1 MMPDDIWDAFPE
13 TVEVTQGERP
23 MKRPSEKDLA
33 AAERALEMKLPRGYR
48 SFVERFGTRTLTL
61 EVCPCEWQVWA
72 PGNPKN
78 RFNSSLEE
86 RNKPYRAISPADWS
100 RASPEP
106 VRASRLVYFAEAP
119 LSLNTYGWDAED
131 VTDPDARDYGIY
143 SFDGRSKL
151 ELLPRVAESFADF
164 IMGYCLDRHPREVG
178 YSEGD
183 WKKFESM
190 RSYHR
195 H

>member
-1 MMPDDIWDAFPE
+1 MPDDIWDDFPE
-13 TVEVTQGERP
+13 TVEFTQTNRP
-23 MKRPSEKDLA
+23 MKLPSEKDLY
-33 AAERALEMKLPRGYR
+33 AAEQALGLKLPRSYR
-48 SFVERFGTRTLTL
+48 SFVKRFGAGALTL

-86 RNKPYRAISPADWS
+86 RNKSYRAISPADWS
-100 RASPEP
+100 RASTEP
-106 VRASRLVYFAEAP
+106 VRASLLVYFAESP
-119 LSLNTYGWDAED
+119 LSLNTYGWDPED
-131 VTDPDARDYGIY
+131 VTDLNAHDYGVY
-143 SFDGRSKL
+143 SFNSRSSLK
-151 ELLPRVAESFADF
+151 LLPRVAGSFADF

-183 WKKFESM
+183 WKKYGSM